1 MNNIIVAFP
10 KEDVARNIKKILA
23 QSGYSVVS
31 VCTTGAQALASVNN
45 LETGIIVCG
54 YRFVD
59 MMYTEVYEY
68 LPKGFQ
74 MLLIASPTNVIDN
87 NVENLISLSLPL
99 KVHELM
105 QTVEMMDG
113 YITRYKKRQKKKP
126 KIRSEAELEI
136 IDRAKQRL
144 MERNGLSEEEAHR
157 YIQKRSMEDGT
168 GLVEISEM
176 ILSLMSEI

>member
-31 VCTTGAQALASVNN
+31 VCTTGAQALTSVNN

-136 IDRAKQRL
+136 IDRAKRRL

-176 ILSLMSEI
+176 ILSLISEI

>member
-31 VCTTGAQALASVNN
+31 VCTTGAQALTSVNN

-136 IDRAKQRL
+136 IDRAKRRL

>member
-23 QSGYSVVS
+23 QSGYPVVS

-87 NVENLISLSLPL
+87 SVENLISLLLPL

-136 IDRAKQRL
+136 IDRAKRRL

>member
-23 QSGYSVVS
+23 QSGYPVVS

-87 NVENLISLSLPL
+87 NVENLISLLLPL

-136 IDRAKQRL
+136 IDRAKRRL

-176 ILSLMSEI
+176 ILSLISEI

>member
-23 QSGYSVVS
+23 QSGYPVVS

-54 YRFVD
+54 CRFVD

-87 NVENLISLSLPL
+87 SVENLISLSLPL

-113 YITRYKKRQKKKP
+113 YITRNKKRQKKKP

-136 IDRAKQRL
+136 IDRAKRRL

-176 ILSLMSEI
+176 ILSLISET

>member
-99 KVHELM
+99 KVHEMM

-136 IDRAKQRL
+136 IDRAKRRL

>member
-1 MNNIIVAFP
+1 
-10 KEDVARNIKKILA
+10 
-23 QSGYSVVS
+23 
-31 VCTTGAQALASVNN
+31 
-45 LETGIIVCG
+45 
-54 YRFVD
+54 
-59 MMYTEVYEY
+59 
-68 LPKGFQ
+68 

-105 QTVEMMDG
+105 ETVEMMDG
-113 YITRYKKRQKKKP
+113 YITRNKKRQKKKP

-136 IDRAKQRL
+136 IDRAKRRL

-176 ILSLMSEI
+176 ILSLINET

>member
-23 QSGYSVVS
+23 QSGYPVVS

-136 IDRAKQRL
+136 IDRAKRRL

-176 ILSLMSEI
+176 ILSLISET

>member
-31 VCTTGAQALASVNN
+31 VCTTGAQALTSVNN

>member
-23 QSGYSVVS
+23 QSGYPVVS

-87 NVENLISLSLPL
+87 SVENLISLLLPL

-113 YITRYKKRQKKKP
+113 YITRNKKRQKKKP

-136 IDRAKQRL
+136 IDRAKRRL

-176 ILSLMSEI
+176 ILSLISET

>member
-23 QSGYSVVS
+23 QSGYPVVS

-87 NVENLISLSLPL
+87 SVENLISLLLPL

-136 IDRAKQRL
+136 IDRAKRRL

-176 ILSLMSEI
+176 ILSLISEI

>member
-136 IDRAKQRL
+136 IDRAKRRL

>member
-99 KVHELM
+99 KVHEMM

>member
-10 KEDVARNIKKILA
+10 KETVAHNIKKILA

-45 LETGIIVCG
+45 IESGIIVCG

-59 MMYTEVYEY
+59 MMYTEIYEY

-74 MLLIASPTNVIDN
+74 MLLIASAANVLDN
-87 NVENLISLSLPL
+87 NVENLISLSMPL
-99 KVHELM
+99 KIHELM
-105 QTVEMMDG
+105 QTIEMMDG
-113 YITRYKKRQKKKP
+113 YVTRYKKKARRSP
-126 KIRSEAELEI
+126 KVRSIEDQDLI
-136 IDRAKQRL
+136 NKAKAKL
-144 MERNGLSEEEAHR
+144 MDRNGLSEEEAHR

-168 GLVEISEM
+168 GLVEISQM
-176 ILSLMSEI
+176 ILSLYGEI

>member
-23 QSGYSVVS
+23 QSGYPVVA

-87 NVENLISLSLPL
+87 SVENLISLSLPL

-113 YITRYKKRQKKKP
+113 YITRNKKRQKKKP

-136 IDRAKQRL
+136 IDRAKRRL

-176 ILSLMSEI
+176 ILSLISET

>member
-23 QSGYSVVS
+23 QSGYPVVS

-87 NVENLISLSLPL
+87 SVENLISLLLPL

-136 IDRAKQRL
+136 IDRAKRRL

-176 ILSLMSEI
+176 ILSLISET

>member
-23 QSGYSVVS
+23 QSGYPVVA

-136 IDRAKQRL
+136 IDRAKRRL

-176 ILSLMSEI
+176 ILSLINET

>member
-105 QTVEMMDG
+105 QPVEMMDG
-113 YITRYKKRQKKKP
+113 YISRYKQRQKKKP

-136 IDRAKQRL
+136 IDRAKRRL